1 MEREVEMS
9 YLMIPLDSQEQFET
23 LLKPVGP
30 TGKPADPFVIVYFT
44 ASWCGACSMLDFDRI
59 RATRH
64 DITWYKCD
72 VDVNKYTL
80 GYCGLSKIPSFVFI
94 QSGKVLGKLTS
105 SNTDLV
111 VNTILDSFA

>member
-9 YLMIPLDSQEQFET
+9 FQMIPLETQEQFET

-30 TGKPADPFVIVYFT
+30 TGKLAEPYVIVYFT
-44 ASWCGACSMLDFDRI
+44 ASWCGACKMLDFSRI
-59 RATRH
+59 YSTRQN
-64 DITWYKCD
+64 ITWYKCD

-94 QSGKVLGKLTS
+94 KSGKFFGKLTS

-111 VNTILDSFA
+111 INTILDSFE

>member
-1 MEREVEMS
+1 
-9 YLMIPLDSQEQFET
+9 MIPLNSQEQFET
-23 LLKPVGP
+23 LLKPIGP

-44 ASWCGACSMLDFDRI
+44 ASWCGACSMLDFNRI
-59 RATRH
+59 RATRQSLTH
-64 DITWYKCD
+64 EITWYKCD

-94 QSGKVLGKLTS
+94 KSGKVLGKLTS

-111 VNTILDSFA
+111 MNTILDSFA